1 MSSSSS
7 EDDLQDQLSYY
18 LRFVDT
24 ILKPKLEKAEIA
36 ANTVREEI
44 TNYEELVTRMKATTK
59 TTPSSTTT
67 TAISDD
73 ESESESVSNNNIMV
87 DIGHKAIYCNAT
99 VKDLNK
105 IFVHVGMGF
114 HVELTTT
121 EASEFATKRIV
132 FLRATPLKEKEV
144 EIIEIKDHIQSAT
157 IILDQLYTEMKKGET
172 RFDDNGNNL
181 NI

>member
-1 MSSSSS
+1 MSSSS
-7 EDDLQDQLSYY
+7 EIDLQDQLSYY
-18 LRFVDT
+18 LRFVET

-36 ANTVREEI
+36 ANIVREEI
-44 TNYEELVTRMKATTK
+44 TNYEELVTRMKATK
-59 TTPSSTTT
+59 TTPSTSTTT
-67 TAISDD
+67 ATATKNDG
-73 ESESESVSNNNIMV
+73 ESESNNNNIMV
-87 DIGHKAIYCNAT
+87 DIGHNAIYCNAT

-114 HVELTTT
+114 HVELNTT

-181 NI
+181 NV

>member
-1 MSSSSS
+1 MSSSS
-7 EDDLQDQLSYY
+7 EIDLQDQLSYY
-18 LRFVDT
+18 LRFVET

-36 ANTVREEI
+36 ANIVREEI
-44 TNYEELVTRMKATTK
+44 TNYEELVTRMKATK
-59 TTPSSTTT
+59 TTPST
-67 TAISDD
+67 TATKKDD
-73 ESESESVSNNNIMV
+73 VSGTNNNNNIMV
-87 DIGHKAIYCNAT
+87 DIGHNAIYCNAT

-114 HVELTTT
+114 HVELNTT

-181 NI
+181 NV

>member
-1 MSSSSS
+1 MSSSS
-7 EDDLQDQLSYY
+7 EIDLQDQLSYY
-18 LRFVDT
+18 LRFVET

-36 ANTVREEI
+36 ANIVREEI
-44 TNYEELVTRMKATTK
+44 TNYEELVTRMKATKK
-59 TTPSSTTT
+59 TLLTSTTTT
-67 TAISDD
+67 TAIKKDD
-73 ESESESVSNNNIMV
+73 VSGTNNNNNIMV
-87 DIGHKAIYCNAT
+87 DIGHNAIYCNAT

-114 HVELTTT
+114 HVELNTT

-181 NI
+181 NV

>member
-1 MSSSSS
+1 MSSSS

-18 LRFVDT
+18 LRFVET

-36 ANTVREEI
+36 ANIVREEI
-44 TNYEELVTRMKATTK
+44 TNYEELVTLMKATK
-59 TTPSSTTT
+59 T
-67 TAISDD
+67 TAINDD
-73 ESESESVSNNNIMV
+73 ESESNSNIMV
-87 DIGHKAIYCNAT
+87 DIGHKTIYCNAT

-121 EASEFATKRIV
+121 EASEFATKRII

-172 RFDDNGNNL
+172 RFDDNGRDM

>member
-1 MSSSSS
+1 MSSSS

-18 LRFVDT
+18 LRFVET

-36 ANTVREEI
+36 ANIVREEI
-44 TNYEELVTRMKATTK
+44 TNYEELVTRMKATQ
-59 TTPSSTTT
+59 TTSTTT
-67 TAISDD
+67 KATTSVKD
-73 ESESESVSNNNIMV
+73 ESDSNNIMV
-87 DIGHKAIYCNAT
+87 DIGHKTIYCNAT

-114 HVELTTT
+114 HVELNPT
-121 EASEFATKRIV
+121 EASEFATKRII
-132 FLRATPLKEKEV
+132 FLRASSLQEKEV
-144 EIIEIKDHIQSAT
+144 EITEIKDHIQSAT

-172 RFDDNGNNL
+172 RFDDNGRDM

>member
-1 MSSSSS
+1 MSSSS
-7 EDDLQDQLSYY
+7 EIDLQDQLSYY
-18 LRFVDT
+18 LRFVET

-36 ANTVREEI
+36 ANIVREEI
-44 TNYEELVTRMKATTK
+44 TNYEELVTRMKATK
-59 TTPSSTTT
+59 TTPST
-67 TAISDD
+67 TATKKDD
-73 ESESESVSNNNIMV
+73 VSGTNNNNNIMV
-87 DIGHKAIYCNAT
+87 DIGHNAIYCNAT

-114 HVELTTT
+114 HVELNTT

-181 NI
+181 NVECI

>member
-1 MSSSSS
+1 MSSSP

-18 LRFVDT
+18 LRFVET

-36 ANTVREEI
+36 ANIVREEI
-44 TNYEELVTRMKATTK
+44 TNYEELVTRMKATK
-59 TTPSSTTT
+59 TTPST
-67 TAISDD
+67 TAIAINDD
-73 ESESESVSNNNIMV
+73 ESESNNIMV
-87 DIGHKAIYCNAT
+87 DIGHKTIYCNAT

-121 EASEFATKRIV
+121 EASEFATKRII

-172 RFDDNGNNL
+172 RFDDNGRDM